1 MLSIGDYQLHSLKVQ
16 DFLFDGGVKPV
27 RNLDQTKPM
36 PKLHLA
42 TRLLLIIGNG
52 RRILVD
58 AGIGELCWTGRWAA
72 HATTP
77 YRLKEEL
84 GRLGL
89 NPGDITDLVL
99 THLHSDHV
107 GGAFT
112 CSVDRLVP
120 VFPYARVIVQE
131 ENFRTACRP
140 EARERPS
147 FNETIIDEFRQLSM
161 FQTVSGTREL
171 FPGIDV
177 ILSNGHTRGQ
187 QLVRVSD
194 GRRTLLHGADLIP
207 TTSHYPVTRVSGN
220 DIDART
226 VIEEKAHLME
236 EACEKGW
243 ILFFGHDPYRH
254 AATVLRRP
262 AGFVPGPAPEF

>member
-1 MLSIGDYQLHSLKVQ
+1 MLSIGGYQLHSLKVQ
-16 DFLFDGGVKPV
+16 EFVFDGSPLTSGTADPSKP
-27 RNLDQTKPM
+27 KP
-36 PKLHLA
+36 KIRLA
-42 TRLLLIIGNG
+42 TRLLLIVGNG

-58 AGIGELCWTGRWAA
+58 TGVGELCWTSRWAA
-72 HATTP
+72 HATSP
-77 YRLKEEL
+77 YRLEEEL
-84 GRLGL
+84 EKHGL
-89 NPGDITDLVL
+89 QPGDITDLVL
-99 THLHSDHV
+99 THLHGDHV

-112 CSVDRLVP
+112 CGGDRLVP

-140 EARERPS
+140 DDRERPS
-147 FNETIIDEFRQLSM
+147 FNETIIEEFRQLAL
-161 FQTVSGTREL
+161 FQTVSGTQEL

-194 GRRTLLHGADLIP
+194 GTTTLLHGGDIIP
-207 TTSHYPVTRVSGN
+207 TTAHYPVTRVTGN
-220 DIDART
+220 DIDSRT
-226 VIEEKAHLME
+226 VIEEKAAILE
-236 EACEKGW
+236 EACEHGW
-243 ILFFGHDPYRH
+243 ILFFGHDPFRH